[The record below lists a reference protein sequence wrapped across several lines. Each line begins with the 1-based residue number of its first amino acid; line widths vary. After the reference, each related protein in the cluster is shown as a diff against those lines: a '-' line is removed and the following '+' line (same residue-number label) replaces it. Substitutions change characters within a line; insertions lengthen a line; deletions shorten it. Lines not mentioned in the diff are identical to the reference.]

1 MKQANLGRQ
10 TPQGTVHRGNPVH
23 PALRRRAVMKQPLP
37 C

>member
-23 PALRRRAVMKQPLP
+23 PTLRRRADIEVPLP